1 MEYLDKEGI
10 KTLWSK
16 ITGKLGDYLPLS
28 GGTMKDNSTITAKNL
43 TLNQGVNEYLYL
55 GNTTGFTILK
65 GAILGDN
72 DILPKWAIE
81 GDTMTAKWF
90 KGCASSTGVDSLK
103 VYAEKSNQIN
113 FGGTG
118 PDTTVVFG
126 ASSKDSRA
134 VPTTYKFGANGTA
147 TLLGSASMLNGLTSS
162 QFIKNIDNLSSPSLN
177 VDANS
182 IEETCCIHD
191 YRWDNTPVN
200 NIGSLLTLS
209 YSNDWRAQLY
219 FNLYTEFPTIQFRS
233 YYGGT
238 HWNPW
243 KTVAF
248 TDSNVASATKLANS
262 RALWG
267 RNFNGT
273 EDIIGNILLSDS
285 PQDQSNLG
293 MTYAAYAGTF
303 NGFIGFGTSGR
314 EVIFGWGEYTG
325 NQDSVDISPLSETT
339 CSISDSGIKYK
350 GVDVYHKNNFSTA
363 PVVTQ
368 SSNGLMTA
376 TDKKKL
382 DALPDVSSM
391 TSSENIMDY
400 MLAYGV
406 EWTLGQ
412 DNPQLTRI
420 GNTNM
425 HRTLPIQ
432 SQMKGCI
439 VQNGN
444 KVMYYLTD
452 GWKAR
457 TVPVQVTCNAFTV
470 EKMADNKVLIQ
481 FPTSIQ
487 TDFLDKQNAIDE
499 YWLLS
504 SGSRTGYSAHLGL
517 HEIVESNRAIYGKV
531 ITTHTSSGT
540 TRDGII
546 LQFDSDVNLDN
557 LGFDSTS
564 IYIGS
569 NLSGYDGEVK
579 IEVPQFGIKSYT
591 ISSGVTNK
599 AKVFISPSYIDDSYY
614 IQKKS
619 YLSAYKITVL
629 NTVPSNMGYLSTLPQ
644 NSAISVM
651 NGNTYCRGGGNREN
665 YDAYG
670 DTDKFR
676 TDLGKPRTNLT
687 RATMREYARLAN
699 NELLNYIQYKN
710 IFYWLYVIEYA
721 NFNCQAA
728 YSSTLTSDGYHQGGM
743 GVGITNMANWGGY
756 NSYYPLIPCGYGNKL
771 GNGTGLVDVS
781 IPQFTYTNTDGG
793 TSTQAAQTLKMPRWR
808 GIDILFGDT
817 YTNLDGII
825 IQGNAA
831 GNPKKV
837 YITNNPD
844 NYGDTTTFL
853 QKMILAGYEVH
864 ADGYIKEFYL
874 GNGAHIFPSQIGG
887 DTTKGKCDYHY
898 TGSKNTSL
906 RTLEVG
912 GNVTDGSSAG
922 VGCFVSA
929 YSVSHSWASFGFYS
943 IKEAEQ

>member
-43 TLNQGVNEYLYL
+43 TLSQGVNEYLYL
-55 GNTTGFTILK
+55 GNTAGFTILK
-65 GAILGDN
+65 GSILGDN
-72 DILPKWAIE
+72 DILPKWTIDGE
-81 GDTMTAKWF
+81 TMTAKWF
-90 KGCASSTGVDSLK
+90 NGCASSTGVNSLK
-103 VYAEKSNQIN
+103 VYAENSNQIN

-118 PDTTVVFG
+118 TDTTIVFG
-126 ASSKDSRA
+126 NNSKDDRA

-147 TLLGSASMLNGLTSS
+147 KLLGSADMLDGYHETKFFRHRGAANSTSIIFPPTSS
-162 QFIKNIDNLSSPSLN
+162 DLANI
-177 VDANS
+177 
-182 IEETCCIHD
+182 TG
-191 YRWDNTPVN
+191 
-200 NIGSLLTLS
+200 IGSYVVQHSGHSSHLL
-209 YSNDWRAQLY
+209 N
-219 FNLYTEFPTIQFRS
+219 FNCEDGSTQYIQFLADFGNRLLFRS
-233 YYGGT
+233 STDSNLGQ
-238 HWNPW
+238 PW
-243 KTVAF
+243 KKIAF

-267 RNFNGT
+267 RSFNGT
-273 EDIIGNILLSDS
+273 NNIYGNMLLSDS
-285 PQDQSNLG
+285 GQYQENLG
-293 MTYAAYAGTF
+293 MSYSYEQYM
-303 NGFIGFGTSGR
+303 NGFIGFSYGGS
-314 EVIFGWGEYTG
+314 EIIFGWGEYTG

-339 CSISDSGIKYK
+339 CSISASGIKYK

-363 PVVTQ
+363 PVATQ
-368 SSNGLMTA
+368 SANGLMTA

-391 TSSENIMDY
+391 TSGENIMDY

-412 DNPQLTRI
+412 DNPEITRI

-457 TVPVQVTCNAFTV
+457 TVPVQVTCNTFTI
-470 EKMADNKVLIQ
+470 EKMIDNKVLIQ

-487 TDFLDKQNAIDE
+487 TDFLDKQNTIDY
-499 YWLLS
+499 YWILS

-517 HEIVESNRAIYGKV
+517 YENIESDSVIYGK
-531 ITTHTSSGT
+531 IISIHTSVGT
-540 TRDGII
+540 TNDGIVI
-546 LQFDSDVNLDN
+546 QFDSDINLN
-557 LGFDSTS
+557 NIGFDTSS

-579 IEVPQFGIKSYT
+579 IEIPQFGIKSY
-591 ISSGVTNK
+591 IVNNGVTDK
-599 AKVFISPSYIDDSYY
+599 ARVFISPSYIDNSYTT
-614 IQKKS
+614 QKKS
-619 YLSAYKITVL
+619 YLSAYKVTVL

-651 NGNTYCRGGGNREN
+651 NGNTYCRGGDNREN
-665 YDAYG
+665 YDTYG
-670 DTDKFR
+670 DSDIFR
-676 TDLGKPRTNLT
+676 TDLGKPRTNLD
-687 RATMREYARLAN
+687 RATMRGYARLSN
-699 NELLNYIQYKN
+699 NEILNYIQYKN

-721 NFNCQAA
+721 NFNCQAVYNSA
-728 YSSTLTSDGYHQGGM
+728 LTSDGYHQGGM
-743 GVGITNMANWGGY
+743 GTGITNMVNWPDY
-756 NSYYPLIPCGYGNKL
+756 NSYCSIIPCGYGNKI
-771 GNGTGLVDVS
+771 GNGTGLVNVL

-808 GIDILFGDT
+808 GIDVLFGDV
-817 YTNLDGII
+817 YINLDGII
-825 IQGNAA
+825 IQGDTA

-853 QKMILAGYEVH
+853 QKMILAGYEIH
-864 ADGYIKEFYL
+864 ADGNIKEFHL
-874 GNGAHIFPSQIGG
+874 GNEAHIFPSQVGG
-887 DTTKGKCDYHY
+887 DSTKGKCDYHY
-898 TGSKNTSL
+898 TSSKDTSL
-906 RTLEVG
+906 RALRVG
-912 GNVTDGSSAG
+912 GCAYNGSTAG
-922 VGCFVSA
+922 VGCFYSDR
-929 YSVSHSWASFGFYS
+929 SVSNSQPNLGFYT
-943 IKEAEQ
+943 IKEAE

>member
-16 ITGKLGDYLPLS
+16 VTGKLGDYLPLS

-43 TLNQGVNEYLYL
+43 TLSQGVNEYLYL
-55 GNTTGFTILK
+55 GNTAGFTILK
-65 GAILGDN
+65 GSILGDN
-72 DILPKWAIE
+72 DILPKWTIDGE
-81 GDTMTAKWF
+81 TMTAKWF
-90 KGCASSTGVDSLK
+90 NGCASSTGVNSLK
-103 VYAEKSNQIN
+103 VYAENSNQIN
-113 FGGTG
+113 FGGAGT
-118 PDTTVVFG
+118 DTTIVFG
-126 ASSKDSRA
+126 NNSKDDRA
-134 VPTTYKFGANGTA
+134 VPTTYKFGADGTA
-147 TLLGSASMLNGLTSS
+147 KILGGITS
-162 QFIKNIDNLSSPSLN
+162 FYGNCEDNN
-177 VDANS
+177 YDANVYTDGILYNYNSLVYWKNVPQGMSYGS
-182 IEETCCIHD
+182 I
-191 YRWDNTPVN
+191 
-200 NIGSLLTLS
+200 LTLKRPYDNRLS
-209 YSNDWRAQLY
+209 GQLAWDINHSSTTDTTRYLWWRATDQGDWV
-219 FNLYTEFPTIQFRS
+219 EAKWHQI
-233 YYGGT
+233 
-238 HWNPW
+238 
-243 KTVAF
+243 AF

-267 RNFNGT
+267 RSFNGT
-273 EDIIGNILLSDS
+273 NNIYGNMLLSDS
-285 PQDQSNLG
+285 GQYQENLG
-293 MTYAAYAGTF
+293 MSYSYEQYM
-303 NGFIGFGTSGR
+303 NGFIGFSYGGS
-314 EVIFGWGEYTG
+314 EIIFGWGEYTG

-339 CSISDSGIKYK
+339 CSISASGIKYK

-363 PVVTQ
+363 PVATQ
-368 SSNGLMTA
+368 SANGLMTA

-391 TSSENIMDY
+391 SSDENIMDY

-444 KVMYYLTD
+444 KVMYYLTN

-457 TVPVQVTCNAFTV
+457 TVPVQVTCNTFTI
-470 EKMADNKVLIQ
+470 EKMIDNKVLIQ

-487 TDFLDKQNAIDE
+487 TDFLDKQNTINY
-499 YWLLS
+499 YWILS

-517 HEIVESNRAIYGKV
+517 YENVESDSVIYGK
-531 ITTHTSSGT
+531 IISTHTSVGT
-540 TRDGII
+540 TTDGII
-546 LQFDSDVNLDN
+546 IQFDSDINLN
-557 LGFDSTS
+557 NIGFDTSS

-579 IEVPQFGIKSYT
+579 IEVPQFGIKSY
-591 ISSGVTNK
+591 IVNNGVTDK
-599 AKVFISPSYIDDSYY
+599 AKVFISPSYIDNSYTT
-614 IQKKS
+614 QKKS
-619 YLSAYKITVL
+619 YLSAYKVTVL

-651 NGNTYCRGGGNREN
+651 NGNTYCRGGSNREA
-665 YDAYG
+665 YDTYG
-670 DTDKFR
+670 DSDIFR
-676 TDLGKPRTNLT
+676 TDLGKPRTSLS
-687 RATMREYARLAN
+687 RSTMREYARLAN

-728 YSSTLTSDGYHQGGM
+728 YNSALTSDGYHQGGM
-743 GVGITNMANWGGY
+743 GTGITNMVNWSDY
-756 NSYYPLIPCGYGNKL
+756 NSYCSIIPCGYGNKI
-771 GNGTGLVDVS
+771 GNGTGLVNVL

-808 GIDILFGDT
+808 GIDVLFGDV
-817 YTNLDGII
+817 YINLDGII
-825 IQGNAA
+825 IQEDTA

-853 QKMILAGYEVH
+853 QKMILAGYEIH
-864 ADGYIKEFYL
+864 ADGYIKEFHL
-874 GNGAHIFPSQIGG
+874 GNEAHIFPSQVGG
-887 DTTKGKCDYHY
+887 DSTKGKCDYHY
-898 TGSKNTSL
+898 TGSKDISL
-906 RTLEVG
+906 GALMVG
-912 GNVTDGSSAG
+912 GSALASYMAG
-922 VGCFVSA
+922 VGCFYSA
-929 YSVSHSWASFGFYS
+929 YPVSNSQPNLGFYT
-943 IKEAEQ
+943 IKEAE